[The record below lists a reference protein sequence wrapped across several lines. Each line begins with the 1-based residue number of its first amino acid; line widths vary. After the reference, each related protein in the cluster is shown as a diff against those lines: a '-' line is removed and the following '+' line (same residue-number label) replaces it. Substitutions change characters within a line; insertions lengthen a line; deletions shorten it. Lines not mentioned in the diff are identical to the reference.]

1 MKENMKKYNFLKF
14 NLRGH
19 CLWLH
24 LCWWTGNP
32 LHSLPPLTGAGL
44 LHSRVL
50 VIVPNPHVTLH
61 VEKLDQGD
69 QLPSSREIH
78 MCQLLKWFQLLK
90 YLFYDDKIQFCMCYW
105 ITASFSE
112 NGVNYQFNCQTLNMS
127 LNMCSCKSN
136 LNNELY
142 KRHTICLWF
151 LVYVFR
157 NKYILSAM
165 HVWDYF
171 IKGIWQLY

>member
-1 MKENMKKYNFLKF
+1 MFCISDFNYKFLTNWLFVIFCMWISKGVRNKHSMKKGSIKMKENIKKYNFLKF

-105 ITASFSE
+105 ITASFPQ
-112 NGVNYQFNCQTLNMS
+112 NGVNYQFNFHSILVW
-127 LNMCSCKSN
+127 
-136 LNNELY
+136 
-142 KRHTICLWF
+142 IC
-151 LVYVFR
+151 VAARV
-157 NKYILSAM
+157 I
-165 HVWDYF
+165 
-171 IKGIWQLY
+171 